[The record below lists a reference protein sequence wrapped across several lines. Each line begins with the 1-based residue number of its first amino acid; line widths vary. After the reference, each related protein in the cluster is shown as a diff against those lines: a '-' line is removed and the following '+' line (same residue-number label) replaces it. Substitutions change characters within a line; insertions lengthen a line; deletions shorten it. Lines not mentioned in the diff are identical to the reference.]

1 MTRRG
6 ADEVSITSP
15 RARLSRQANQE
26 RTHEQLL
33 ASARSL
39 IARRGLAGI
48 SVRDV
53 AEGAGFS
60 QGAFYSNFASKDAL
74 LMALMETEMQRLV
87 EQFDRFVVPDTPD
100 MASALRGIVTW
111 LVEMHQ
117 DSTEGMM
124 LLELQLHAN
133 RDPSFG
139 EPYGRHKARFID
151 AFARVVERVFVG
163 FGLVPS
169 MPPRQIVI
177 GFWALLS
184 GFSLQRSTYAEH
196 AESVYTAYINAII
209 ASSGE

>member
-1 MTRRG
+1 MF
-6 ADEVSITSP
+6 
-15 RARLSRQANQE
+15 
-26 RTHEQLL
+26 

-53 AEGAGFS
+53 AENTGFS
-60 QGAFYSNFASKDAL
+60 QGAFYSNFASKDAML
-74 LMALMETEMQRLV
+74 VALMELEMKRLV
-87 EQFDRFVVPDTPD
+87 EQFDRFVVPDSAD
-100 MASALRGIVTW
+100 MTSALRGIVTW

-117 DSTEGMM
+117 DSTAGMM

-133 RDPSFG
+133 RNPSFG
-139 EPYGRHKARFID
+139 ELYGRHKARFID
-151 AFARVVERVFVG
+151 AFAQVVERVFVG

-196 AESVYTAYINAII
+196 AESVYIAYINAII
-209 ASSGE
+209 ASSAQ